1 MPDNILNS
9 SFNPLC
15 KVGQKGAVQ
24 AERHREVYQE
34 QQEAQKPSKGQGA
47 VLVTDK
53 QREDEMEEFMKAGAD
68 MLTFPF
74 LLAAMFLPKGE
85 MDKILSKAKEKLK
98 EEKEKPDEQTKN
110 MSGFFFE
117 E

>member
-1 MPDNILNS
+1 MIMD
-9 SFNPLC
+9 
-15 KVGQKGAVQ
+15 KEREEEMQK
-24 AERHREVYQE
+24 
-34 QQEAQKPSKGQGA
+34 
-47 VLVTDK
+47 L
-53 QREDEMEEFMKAGAD
+53 MKAGAD

-85 MDKILSKAKEKLK
+85 MDKIFNKVKEKLK
-98 EEKEKPDEQTKN
+98 EEKEKTDGQVKN

>member
-1 MPDNILNS
+1 MM
-9 SFNPLC
+9 
-15 KVGQKGAVQ
+15 
-24 AERHREVYQE
+24 
-34 QQEAQKPSKGQGA
+34 
-47 VLVTDK
+47 DK
-53 QREDEMEEFMKAGAD
+53 ESEDEMEKLMKAGAD

-85 MDKILSKAKEKLK
+85 MDKIFNKVKEKLK
-98 EEKEKPDEQTKN
+98 EEKEKTDEQTKN

>member
-1 MPDNILNS
+1 MTGGEEEKFRELMDS
-9 SFNPLC
+9 S
-15 KVGQKGAVQ
+15 K
-24 AERHREVYQE
+24 
-34 QQEAQKPSKGQGA
+34 
-47 VLVTDK
+47 
-53 QREDEMEEFMKAGAD
+53 D

-85 MDKILSKAKEKLK
+85 MDKIFNKVKEKLK

>member
-1 MPDNILNS
+1 M
-9 SFNPLC
+9 
-15 KVGQKGAVQ
+15 
-24 AERHREVYQE
+24 
-34 QQEAQKPSKGQGA
+34 
-47 VLVTDK
+47 TDK
-53 QREDEMEEFMKAGAD
+53 EREDEMEELMKAGAD

-85 MDKILSKAKEKLK
+85 MDKIFNKVKEKLK
-98 EEKEKPDEQTKN
+98 EEKEKPDEQVKN

>member
-1 MPDNILNS
+1 MTGEEEEK
-9 SFNPLC
+9 F
-15 KVGQKGAVQ
+15 
-24 AERHREVYQE
+24 RELMDSG
-34 QQEAQKPSKGQGA
+34 K
-47 VLVTDK
+47 
-53 QREDEMEEFMKAGAD
+53 D

-85 MDKILSKAKEKLK
+85 MDKIFNKVKEKIK

>member
-1 MPDNILNS
+1 M
-9 SFNPLC
+9 
-15 KVGQKGAVQ
+15 
-24 AERHREVYQE
+24 
-34 QQEAQKPSKGQGA
+34 
-47 VLVTDK
+47 TDK
-53 QREDEMEEFMKAGAD
+53 EREDEMHKLMKAGTD
-68 MLTFPF
+68 MLIFPF

-98 EEKEKPDEQTKN
+98 EEKEKPDEQVKN